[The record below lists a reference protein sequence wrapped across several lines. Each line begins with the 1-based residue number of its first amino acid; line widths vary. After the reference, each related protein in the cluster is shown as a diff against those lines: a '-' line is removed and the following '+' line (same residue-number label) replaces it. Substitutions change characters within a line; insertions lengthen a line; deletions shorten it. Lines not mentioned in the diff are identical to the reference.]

1 MPQGRFPKEAI
12 SNPKFVHAVRELKK
26 NRLWF
31 NLPSTYQ
38 IKVGKFNYFWTTGK
52 ITVDGCG
59 KITQRDIESF
69 IALVQTKDQPRGTA
83 DSGEQA
89 ECTAPPKSD
98 PTFVVLRDNASAVTP
113 PWE

>member
-1 MPQGRFPKEAI
+1 MSENRFPKEAI
-12 SNPKFVHAVRELKK
+12 SNPKFIHAMRERKK
-26 NRLWF
+26 HRLWF

-38 IKVGKFNYFWTTGK
+38 IKIGKFNFFWSTGK
-52 ITVDGCG
+52 ITVDGYG

-69 IALVQTKDQPRGTA
+69 IALVQTKEQPSGTA

-89 ECTAPPKSD
+89 KRPTPPKSD
-98 PTFVVLRDNASAVTP
+98 SAFATLAEDASATP